1 MTVHPT
7 PVAESEPQRSL
18 GDRLRQAREEQ
29 NQSLEDVSRAT
40 RVSLANLRAIEAQAY
55 DRLPADPFAKG
66 MVVLYATHLGLDG
79 PQAAARFLAERHR
92 GGDMQS
98 AAHQNLARFSLL
110 PKKLAEPSHL
120 SSAAVAMALLM
131 IIVLSFTLFCLST
144 SWNPFAFLTE
154 RVWVTPAATGNSF
167 HPADPATGNG
177 GQRRTLQLSARFL
190 SDVEVMVRVDGH
202 LSPRQRYSKNT
213 SATWSAERQLRVEF
227 SKPDSAELSLNGSPL
242 PFPRGRDGLHVLQ
255 LPADATAP

>member
-1 MTVHPT
+1 
-7 PVAESEPQRSL
+7 
-18 GDRLRQAREEQ
+18 
-29 NQSLEDVSRAT
+29 
-40 RVSLANLRAIEAQAY
+40 
-55 DRLPADPFAKG
+55 
-66 MVVLYATHLGLDG
+66 
-79 PQAAARFLAERHR
+79 
-92 GGDMQS
+92 
-98 AAHQNLARFSLL
+98 
-110 PKKLAEPSHL
+110 
-120 SSAAVAMALLM
+120 MALLM

-202 LSPRQRYSKNT
+202 LSPRQRYSRNT

>member
-1 MTVHPT
+1 MSPG
-7 PVAESEPQRSL
+7 PQGSP
-18 GDRLRQAREEQ
+18 
-29 NQSLEDVSRAT
+29 
-40 RVSLANLRAIEAQAY
+40 LANLRAIEAQAY

-79 PQAAARFLAERHR
+79 PEPAAGFWRNAYWR
-92 GGDMQS
+92 GHAKRRPSEPGTFS
-98 AAHQNLARFSLL
+98 ALL

-154 RVWVTPAATGNSF
+154 RVLGDTAATGNSF

-177 GQRRTLQLSARFL
+177 GQRRTLHLGPLSLGCQRG
-190 SDVEVMVRVDGH
+190 DGDVDGH
-202 LSPRQRYSKNT
+202 RSPRQRYSGNT
-213 SATWSAERQLRVEF
+213 SATWSARTA
-227 SKPDSAELSLNGSPL
+227 DYGSN
-242 PFPRGRDGLHVLQ
+242 FP
-255 LPADATAP
+255 A

>member
-40 RVSLANLRAIEAQAY
+40 RASLPNLRATEAQPY

-202 LSPRQRYSKNT
+202 LSPRQRYSRNT

-227 SKPDSAELSLNGSPL
+227 SKPDIAYLSLISSRPPIPPL
-242 PFPRGRDGLHVLQ
+242 LHCPQ
-255 LPADATAP
+255 LLRPPSDMLG